1 MGKKQSDRQ
10 EMLNRHYSG
19 KIIRALSE
27 PIQDECEKSD
37 VSYAEAKEILK
48 YTMQRIK
55 NMYIRF

>member
-27 PIQDECEKSD
+27 PIQDEGKKSD
-37 VSYAEAKEILK
+37 VSYAEAKKILK
-48 YTMQRIK
+48 HTIHRIDDLC
-55 NMYIRF
+55 IRF